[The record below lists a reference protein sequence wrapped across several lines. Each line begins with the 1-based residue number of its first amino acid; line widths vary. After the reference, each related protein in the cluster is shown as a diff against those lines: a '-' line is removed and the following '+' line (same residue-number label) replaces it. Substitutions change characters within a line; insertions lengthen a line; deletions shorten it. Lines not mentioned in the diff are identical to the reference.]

1 MFLPLPKFY
10 NSLKEFKYNRLKQKN
25 NDMKKTT
32 LFLFSLFLSIG
43 AMAQFSN
50 ENLLNIESGDY
61 YIYHTDANGVKHY
74 LQIAGE
80 NQVTTVT
87 ENPKYFTVTKNVTG
101 NYITATSGKYSTWYK
116 LEMNGLLISN
126 TPQDGSLIET
136 KTWNGNQDM
145 NWAVQAIFCNQEGK
159 VAIRLTNAT
168 SENNWHGH
176 WFIGL
181 DANCN
186 PVAVEPSNA
195 EFLWTVIP
203 AKVTELST
211 GKFYS
216 LRASSN
222 NNICL
227 EIADYAKETDGGQG
241 SEGALQYKTYVKGN
255 EAQLFYLEE
264 VDKNAN
270 QYYLKNVK
278 DDVEYYLYANQWNYF
293 AQTENRT
300 VLTITKQD
308 DGAFTIYQSSATHNG
323 SPMVGYLGNDNSKTN
338 GSNVYSNNNE
348 GNHWYFYF
356 EGDMDEPESPEVP
369 EVPAEFSYETLDKPA
384 FANGGN
390 TTQVAMIE
398 FNGENKTGFTYTQG
412 ETTRFDMPQ
421 VEAGKTYSL
430 DLTYNMAWGD
440 LAIFQIDKNN
450 NEKKYGY
457 YTCLWNTDASPLATL
472 QNSSSELMC
481 DELGIESFDKLEAI
495 SAGDQTYL
503 TVPYEITIDENLEAG
518 DIVVVRVMVG
528 KDSPA
533 YNAQDIA
540 EGGCLDLVFAVK
552 EPEVVLVEL
561 AAGKYFRLKG
571 NGGQY
576 LTNDG
581 ANTGNTTLQTKE
593 NADINSIF
601 YVEEGQDVDCYYIIS
616 YENGYYVANPYRN
629 GVGEEIVPS
638 TTNEYF
644 KQQWEITGSNG
655 VYTFRYG
662 IENGSGH
669 YMTNV
674 ATGGTGWRDEVNE
687 SAYWTLEEVTE
698 LPVTIS
704 AAGWATFYAPV
715 EVKKPEGVKAYYL
728 PSGGVKNGY
737 VTMEEITIDI
747 IPANSAVVLQGDA
760 KEHSFEITNND
771 YTAIIDNLFHG
782 TVAATYI
789 TEESYVL
796 ANGSIG
802 IGLYE
807 ATLNKKNGTAFLNN
821 SHKAYL
827 PASEVPAGAAL
838 SAGFRFAFGGTTAI
852 EEVCR
857 GEVGSPE
864 IYDLTGRRLSEITK
878 PGIYIINGKKILVK

>member
-1 MFLPLPKFY
+1 
-10 NSLKEFKYNRLKQKN
+10 
-25 NDMKKTT
+25 MKKTT

-87 ENPKYFTVTKNVTG
+87 ENPKYFSVTKNVTG

-126 TPQDGSLIET
+126 TPQDGSRIET

-168 SENNWHGH
+168 AENNWHGH

-227 EIADYAKETDGGQG
+227 QIADYAKETGGG
-241 SEGALQYKTYVKGN
+241 RESEGALQYKTYVKGN
-255 EAQLFYLEE
+255 EQLFYLEE
-264 VDKNAN
+264 VNKEAN

-293 AQTENRT
+293 AQTENKT

-308 DGAFTIYQSSATHNG
+308 DGAFTIHQNSSGNT
-323 SPMVGYLGNDNSKTN
+323 GYLGNDNNKTN
-338 GSNVYSNNNE
+338 GSYVYSDNNE

-369 EVPAEFSYETLDKPA
+369 EVPVEFSYETLDKPA
-384 FANGGN
+384 FTQGGN

-421 VEAGKTYSL
+421 VEAGKTYYL

-457 YTCLWNTDASPLATL
+457 YTCLWNTDASPLVTL

-503 TVPYEITIDENLEAG
+503 TIPYEITIDENLEAG

-533 YNAQDIA
+533 YNAQGIA

-581 ANTGNTTLQTKE
+581 AGYPYTTTLQTKSE
-593 NADINSIF
+593 ADINSIF
-601 YVEEGQDVDCYYIIS
+601 YIEQGDAENKFYILS
-616 YENGYYVANPYRN
+616 YEDGHYVANPFRI
-629 GVGEEIVPS
+629 GVGEEAINS
-638 TTNEYF
+638 DEIY

-674 ATGGTGWRDEVNE
+674 ATGGTGWSDEVNE

-789 TEESYVL
+789 TEKSYVL
-796 ANGSIG
+796 ANPTDENGNPKG
-802 IGLYE
+802 IGLYL
-807 ATLNKKNGTAFLNN
+807 AYMNQQSNTAFLNN

-827 PASEVPAGAAL
+827 PKDALPAVAQM
-838 SAGFRFAFGGTTAI
+838 STGFRFEFSGTTAI
-852 EEVCR
+852 EEVNAEN
-857 GEVGSPE
+857 GDVKA
-864 IYDLTGRRLSEITK
+864 IYDLTGRKLSEITK
-878 PGIYIINGKKILVK
+878 PGIYIIDGKKVIVR